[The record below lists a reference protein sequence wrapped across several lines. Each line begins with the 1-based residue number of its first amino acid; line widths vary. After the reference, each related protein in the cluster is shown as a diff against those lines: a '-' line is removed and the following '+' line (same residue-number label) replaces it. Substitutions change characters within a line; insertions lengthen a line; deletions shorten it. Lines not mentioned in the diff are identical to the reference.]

1 MEKITLES
9 LTRQFVELAKE
20 TNGNYNFVTA
30 IAEDIAEKCYDRY
43 VESNNDENA
52 INDYIEE
59 VVQYGC
65 VSGAVP
71 MFVYNRD
78 CSDFYTANVL
88 DMDEWLY
95 NLDYDQRP
103 SLESPRFVS
112 LCWFAYETI
121 AADLQDRLY
130 LGYEKDELDE

>member
-9 LTRQFVELAKE
+9 LTRQFVELATDNE
-20 TNGNYNFVTA
+20 GNYKFVTA
-30 IAEDIAEKCYDRY
+30 IAEDIAEQCYNRY
-43 VESNNDENA
+43 IESDNDPNA

-59 VVQYGC
+59 VVQHGC
-65 VSGAVP
+65 VSGVVS
-71 MFVYNRD
+71 MFIYNSD
-78 CSDFYTANVL
+78 CREFYLENVL
-88 DMDEWLY
+88 DMDEWIA

-121 AADLQDRLY
+121 SADLQDRLY
-130 LGYEKDELDE
+130 LGYEMEEE

>member
-20 TNGNYNFVTA
+20 TNGNYNFVIA

-43 VESNNDENA
+43 VESSNDENA

-65 VSGAVP
+65 VSGVVP
-71 MFVYNRD
+71 MFVYNKG
-78 CSDFYTANVL
+78 CTDFYTATVL
-88 DMDEWLY
+88 DMDECLS
-95 NLDYDQRP
+95 NFDYDQRP
-103 SLESPRFVS
+103 SLELPRYVS
-112 LCWFAYETI
+112 MCWFAYESI

-130 LGYEKDELDE
+130 LGYEKDEVDE